1 MFCQLPLPFF
11 RNHTPDFFH
20 SLDHKH
26 PGISKIVF
34 GSIFVLLLECII
46 LSIKSVYGIQ
56 QSCQMVI
63 ECSAP
68 DKRIPVCVRFDFR
81 PVNEKLFQREQ
92 AFFFQASQRLLIQF
106 IQNFPDQFFLF
117 KIIESI
123 LSRFHYNNL
132 VLV

>member
-1 MFCQLPLPFF
+1 MIFIDISTDFIQQKLFIYFVF
-11 RNHTPDFFH
+11 RR
-20 SLDHKH
+20 
-26 PGISKIVF
+26 IVKPPEV
-34 GSIFVLLLECII
+34 FVLLLECII

-92 AFFFQASQRLLIQF
+92 AFFFQAFQRLVIQF
-106 IQNFPDQFFLF
+106 IQNIPVSFFPL
-117 KIIESI
+117 KS
-123 LSRFHYNNL
+123 
-132 VLV
+132 